1 MAAATVAICSAV
13 AWTRP
18 WPMAEEPTARSSP
31 ISPAAGIVLSAAPA
45 MSGGALKPKRSAV
58 ATSRLAPSWTP
69 SGAKTELH
77 DLAKETTSE
86 PPQYS
91 PLAFSRST
99 PSSTAFCCTG

>member
-1 MAAATVAICSAV
+1 MADD
-13 AWTRP
+13 
-18 WPMAEEPTARSSP
+18 PTARSSP

-45 MSGGALKPKRSAV
+45 MSGGALKPKRSAA
-58 ATSRLAPSWTP
+58 ATRRLAPSWAP

-77 DLAKETTSE
+77 DFAKETTSE

-99 PSSTAFCCTG
+99 PSSTALVCTG